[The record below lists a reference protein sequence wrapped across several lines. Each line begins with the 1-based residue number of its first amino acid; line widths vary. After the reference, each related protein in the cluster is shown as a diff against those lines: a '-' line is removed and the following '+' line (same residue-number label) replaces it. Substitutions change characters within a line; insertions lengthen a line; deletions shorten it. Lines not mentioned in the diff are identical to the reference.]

1 MARIQTAKFDPKPWQ
16 FQAKRVIGLGGA
28 VNIFNGKHIWVDHV
42 SFSKCDDG
50 LIDAVE
56 SSSMITISNN
66 YMTQHDKAMLLGH
79 SDAYTQDKVMQVTIA
94 FNHFGEGLVQR
105 IPR

>member
-1 MARIQTAKFDPKPWQ
+1 MRIQTAKFDPKPWQ
-16 FQAKRVIGLGGA
+16 FQAKRVIELSGA